1 MDPNQRYGYNSYS
14 GRRGHAHAEQGY
26 GSAQASSFNAGDL
39 STKDGGW
46 GCAEQDSDRDLE
58 RRLHLSDA
66 NSAMLGLGT
75 SMVAMGA
82 MVLKGAF
89 SEKPKY
95 RPPQHILHPD
105 YSQTYHGRYE
115 DYQHGHNPN
124 AHLIPSPNMSYE
136 TCGSTAATYSGSMQ
150 MPRPQPVKPQKQRPS
165 KPSPKLMSASA
176 PAMESKYGLYNSN
189 GVQRPPNPRPNL
201 YQSVPAMGAHQTGP
215 GGAVYQGFSASG
227 PNQPVTGSVLAPSAH
242 QGIAAAAA
250 ATSAAAGP
258 APGVGAHDQG
268 AAAFGQPHSYVSQP
282 QQPGPH
288 SPYYQSPPHNQH
300 HAAPHG
306 QSWSTETHATG
317 PPQATL
323 SMQPH
328 VPTPQP
334 SDTISI
340 SPSALAH
347 DAAEAGF
354 FSTASMYRPGQRP
367 RRQSASPRMQ
377 SDHNAGNERLGNT
390 GHAMV
395 APSPLSTVYMET
407 TMATQKNEA
416 KRWQQMEQFAQSSP
430 AITQQPL
437 HAQQQNL
444 YQQTG
449 PMRRA
454 KKQVQFAS
462 GV

>member
-1 MDPNQRYGYNSYS
+1 MDPNQGYGYNSYS
-14 GRRGHAHAEQGY
+14 GYRGHAHAEQGY
-26 GSAQASSFNAGDL
+26 DSAQASSFNAGDL
-39 STKDGGW
+39 STQDGGW
-46 GCAEQDSDRDLE
+46 GCTGQDSDRDLE

-95 RPPQHILHPD
+95 RPPQHIQHPD

-124 AHLIPSPNMSYE
+124 AHLISSPNTSYE
-136 TCGSTAATYSGSMQ
+136 TCGSTAATYSGSVQ

-176 PAMESKYGLYNSN
+176 PVMESKYGLYNSSS
-189 GVQRPPNPRPNL
+189 VQRPPKPRPNL
-201 YQSVPAMGAHQTGP
+201 YQSVPAMGAHQAGSAD
-215 GGAVYQGFSASG
+215 AVYQGFSASG

-242 QGIAAAAA
+242 QGIAAAAT
-250 ATSAAAGP
+250 ATSA
-258 APGVGAHDQG
+258 
-268 AAAFGQPHSYVSQP
+268 
-282 QQPGPH
+282 PGPH

-306 QSWSTETHATG
+306 QSWSTEAHATG
-317 PPQATL
+317 LPQATL

-390 GHAMV
+390 SHAMV
-395 APSPLSTVYMET
+395 APSLLSTVYMET
-407 TMATQKNEA
+407 TIATQKNEA
-416 KRWQQMEQFAQSSP
+416 KRWQQMEQLAQSSP

-437 HAQQQNL
+437 HAQQQNSYQQNSYQQNS